1 MFWEPLA
8 RKLDAISWLRVAN
21 ELELSSLEAN
31 IGTHNLIRVMTGGKR
46 SQDAPIGPTTI

>member
-8 RKLDAISWLRVAN
+8 RRLDAISWLRVAN

-31 IGTHNLIRVMTGGKR
+31 IGTHNLIRMMTECKR
-46 SQDAPIGPTTI
+46 FQDAHHGLATI